1 LNVGWIL
8 APKGLRLRN
17 SGKSQKPRILFV
29 IGSLDS
35 GGTERQM
42 TTLIGRLQ
50 GLGYDC
56 GVFALQTDGALVST
70 LVVRGI
76 PVYSGGLQRGDIRKA
91 PWKLLWSEWELIRV
105 IKGWRPDV
113 LHAFLPLVTF
123 MGTVAGRLCRVP
135 LVITSRR
142 GLARHQERFVILKPL
157 DLVANKLSH
166 QITANSRAVWQDTV
180 KRDHVDPSKIALIY
194 NGVDSSL
201 FESTGPRRAR
211 MRKAFGLND
220 QEKVVI
226 MVANFIAYKGHAD
239 LLQAAYLVLK
249 QIPSAVFL
257 LVGEDR
263 GIEEELKKQALS
275 LGILERVR
283 FMGQRNDI
291 PQLMAASDVSV
302 LASHE
307 EGFSNVILESMAA
320 GLPVI
325 VTDVGGN
332 REAVLDG
339 ATGWL
344 VPEKNPREMAQKLVD
359 LLQDP
364 ERAKSWGEIGRNR
377 VKELFTIDKMVQG
390 HTDLYAWNKA
400 HRTIEQDRAV

>member
-1 LNVGWIL
+1 
-8 APKGLRLRN
+8 
-17 SGKSQKPRILFV
+17 
-29 IGSLDS
+29 
-35 GGTERQM
+35 
-42 TTLIGRLQ
+42 
-50 GLGYDC
+50 
-56 GVFALQTDGALVST
+56 
-70 LVVRGI
+70 
-76 PVYSGGLQRGDIRKA
+76 
-91 PWKLLWSEWELIRV
+91 
-105 IKGWRPDV
+105 
-113 LHAFLPLVTF
+113 
-123 MGTVAGRLCRVP
+123 
-135 LVITSRR
+135 
-142 GLARHQERFVILKPL
+142 
-157 DLVANKLSH
+157 
-166 QITANSRAVWQDTV
+166 
-180 KRDHVDPSKIALIY
+180 
-194 NGVDSSL
+194 
-201 FESTGPRRAR
+201 
-211 MRKAFGLND
+211 
-220 QEKVVI
+220 
-226 MVANFIAYKGHAD
+226 